1 MTLKELIK
9 SQISTNSEFAN
20 ACMSGDYDLIAARL
34 NAPTSVPNPQTEPAQ
49 VAAPLTLKEIYSLI
63 PVAEAAAIY
72 DKPGLN
78 ADIRN
83 AIDSHD
89 PEYLQMM
96 LAIVAQM
103 QIISQETAGTLATL
117 LQRTQADPSW
127 SATIPGP
134 SIASAAGFGTI
145 TAAQV
150 QAAMNS

>member
-1 MTLKELIK
+1 MTTLRELIA
-9 SQISTNSEFAN
+9 QHCA
-20 ACMSGDYDLIAARL
+20 DLSNYEAIAARL
-34 NAPTSVPNPQTEPAQ
+34 NAPTSAPNPITEAPQ
-49 VAAPLTLKEIYSLI
+49 VAAPPTLKEIYASI

-72 DKPGLN
+72 DKPGLS

-103 QIISQETAGTLATL
+103 QIISAETAGTLATL
-117 LQRTQADPSW
+117 LQRTQPDPTW
-127 SATIPGP
+127 SAEIAGP
-134 SIASAAGFGTI
+134 SIAAAAGFGTI

-150 QAAMNS
+150 QAALNA

>member
-1 MTLKELIK
+1 MTTLRELID
-9 SQISTNSEFAN
+9 QHA
-20 ACMSGDYDLIAARL
+20 ADLGDDYPAIAARL
-34 NAPTSVPNPQTEPAQ
+34 NAPTSAPNPITEPAQ
-49 VAAPLTLKEIYSLI
+49 VAAPPTLKEIYSLI

-72 DKPGLN
+72 DKPGLS

-117 LQRTQADPSW
+117 LQRTQPDPSW
-127 SATIPGP
+127 SATIAGP
-134 SIASAAGFGTI
+134 SIAATAGFGTI
-145 TAAQV
+145 TAADV
-150 QAAMNS
+150 QAALNA

>member
-1 MTLKELIK
+1 MTTLRELID
-9 SQISTNSEFAN
+9 QNCA
-20 ACMSGDYDLIAARL
+20 DLGQNYPAIAARL
-34 NAPTSVPNPQTEPAQ
+34 NAPTSAPNPQTEPAQ
-49 VAAPLTLKEIYSLI
+49 VAAPPTLKEIYSLI

-72 DKPGLN
+72 DKPGLS

-103 QIISQETAGTLATL
+103 QIISQETAGTLAAL
-117 LQRTQADPSW
+117 LQRTQADPTW
-127 SATIPGP
+127 SATVPGP
-134 SIASAAGFGTI
+134 SIAQEAGFGTI